1 MRLDSLRV
9 IKWYSASLGVAAGAV
24 VFAYLGFGPVII
36 GALVFGCA
44 SYLSLAAIR
53 NIDEENSPYRKISEY
68 IAAAGMAA
76 FLPLVL
82 LGDFLLA
89 LVIFLGM
96 AQLGL
101 NLQTHDYRRF
111 YVGVIVSFI
120 GICVGAAESK
130 SGFYLVFFM
139 LYTISAGITIGYAYM
154 AQRQGVEKSDWHWTD
169 RARVCLMMTGA
180 ALCIYLLLPRLPAGG
195 WLAQP
200 GSDHFYHDKTWEA
213 EAKQNRNTEAG
224 HQIDD
229 LIDDLGQGQREDQS
243 GGTLEALLT
252 RRHAPDSDS
261 GDTGRQG
268 RGAFDYNGFHKE
280 FNINDPD
287 EKGHRFSNQIVARM
301 RADRPQ
307 YLRVRIFDIFDGLRW
322 RSSSDQMVKLE
333 VGLDGVDL
341 ILPGQY
347 SASDV
352 QRYEIYIEHP
362 LDNYIPAAAVPVN
375 LQFPASAI
383 GVDVFGQLRCP
394 GALKQGTAYAV
405 TSKYNFQKGRLFAE
419 LDHQPLPSY
428 TQLPGGTDPRIKEL
442 AGDVT
447 QGAAS
452 QLDAAISLEHHL
464 RTQYQYDFDAVI
476 SSQNYTPLS
485 EFLFETRSGHCE
497 YFASALAIMLRTQ
510 DIPARLVTGFSATNR
525 NPLTGYYDI
534 YALDGHAWVEAFVDD
549 MGWIILEPTAY
560 YNGPL
565 PEQEGLSAQ
574 QINDYVKRQVQRRN
588 ALGDTS
594 LNPTAIIN
602 ALWQLLY
609 VVVSAGLAYI
619 KLFFIHGWPGIIAVC
634 AIGIICWIGWRRY
647 GCQWRAY
654 HLHRKVALYGSEK
667 SSEAIGFYLN
677 AIEELLSLAGFKHHP
692 GHTIERYL
700 AELESMGAVQADDAL
715 AAAFN
720 GIYYNNE
727 EGHLEAAE
735 NYRRL
740 FRSLYDM
747 GLPALQSA
755 AVKSDL

>member
-1 MRLDSLRV
+1 MRLDSLGI
-9 IKWYSASLGVAAGAV
+9 IKWYSATLGVAAGAV

-36 GALVFGCA
+36 GALVFGYA
-44 SYLSLAAIR
+44 SYISLSAIR
-53 NIDEENSPYRKISEY
+53 NIDEENSPYHKISEY
-68 IAAAGMAA
+68 IAAAGIVA

-82 LGDFLLA
+82 LGNFLLA
-89 LVIFLGM
+89 LVIFLGF
-96 AQLGL
+96 AQLAL

-111 YVGVIVSFI
+111 YVGVVVSFI
-120 GICVGAAESK
+120 GICVGAAQSK

-139 LYTISAGITIGYAYM
+139 LYTISASITIGYAYM
-154 AQRQGVEKSDWHWTD
+154 AQRHGVEKPDWHWTD
-169 RARVCLMMTGA
+169 RTRVSLMMIGT

-213 EAKQNRNTEAG
+213 EAKQNRHTDAG
-224 HQIDD
+224 DQIDD
-229 LIDDLGQGQREDQS
+229 LREAQREDQS
-243 GGTLEALLT
+243 NGTLEEDLT
-252 RRHAPDSDS
+252 QRLSGDSDN
-261 GDTGRQG
+261 GDEDRQG
-268 RGAFDYNGFHKE
+268 QGAFDYNGFHKE
-280 FNINDPD
+280 FNINEPD

-322 RSSSDQMVKLE
+322 RSSSDHMAKLE
-333 VGLDGVDL
+333 VGFDGVDL
-341 ILPGQY
+341 ISPSQY

-352 QRYEIYIEHP
+352 QRYEIYIEHH
-362 LDNYIPAAAVPVN
+362 LDNYIPAAAVPVK

-394 GALKQGTAYAV
+394 GALKKGTAYAV
-405 TSKYNFQKGRLFAE
+405 TSKYNFQQGRLFAE

-428 TQLPGGTDPRIKEL
+428 TQLPAGTDPRIKAL
-442 AGDVT
+442 AGDIT
-447 QGAAS
+447 QGATS

-464 RTQYQYDFDAVI
+464 RTQYQYDFDAVMN
-476 SSQNYTPLS
+476 SQNYTPLS

-510 DIPARLVTGFSATNR
+510 EIPARLVTGFSATNQ

-534 YALDGHAWVEAFVDD
+534 YALDGHAWVEAFVDGL
-549 MGWIILEPTAY
+549 GWIILEPTAY
-560 YNGPL
+560 YHGPL

-574 QINDYVKRQVQRRN
+574 QINDYVKRQVRRRN
-588 ALGDTS
+588 ALGDTRLS
-594 LNPTAIIN
+594 LTAIIN
-602 ALWQLLY
+602 TLWQLLY

-619 KLFFIHGWPGIIAVC
+619 KLFFIHGWPGITAVLVIC
-634 AIGIICWIGWRRY
+634 IICWIGWRQY
-647 GCQWRAY
+647 GGQWRAY
-654 HLHRKVALYGSEK
+654 RLHRKVAVYGSEK
-667 SSEAIGFYLN
+667 PSKAIKFYLN
-677 AIEELLSLAGFKHHP
+677 AIEQLLSLAGFEHHP

-700 AELESMGAVQADDAL
+700 GQLESMGAVQADATL

-727 EGHLEAAE
+727 VGQQEAVE

-740 FRSLYDM
+740 FQGLYNI

-755 AVKSDL
+755 AVKSGP